1 MGEVPP
7 CYTRLEG
14 GEEAEDEDVGDE
26 GGTYHQPRGD
36 FGGDPALGGP
46 LENFAGG
53 VVVVDQMAVEEG
65 PHEGVDAVREN
76 DQNDVDHHGQGDQK
90 IAV

>member
-1 MGEVPP
+1 M
-7 CYTRLEG
+7 
-14 GEEAEDEDVGDE
+14 GDE
-26 GGTYHQPRGD
+26 GGTYHQPQ
-36 FGGDPALGGP
+36 GGFVVDPALGGP

-65 PHEGVDAVREN
+65 PHEGVDAVQEN
-76 DQNDVDHHGQGDQK
+76 AQNDVDHHGQGGQK